1 MRLGTSVLVV
11 PMYHPLWLANATSSL
26 DALSG
31 GRLRLGVGVGWS
43 EAEFDASTRASR
55 TGVAWTRRS
64 RSCRPRWSTDPTS
77 FSGEHYELSDIRVQ
91 LKPAH
96 PIEIWVGGS
105 GAAARRRAARFG
117 SGFHL
122 IGLDEETVVAPV
134 ERLRSEH
141 PDPDTFT
148 ISLRTGW
155 DPQGMEVDR
164 IRREHEAFAAA
175 GVQHMVSAPWRWDL
189 DEWLR
194 SMELLADIVGLEP
207 R

>member
-1 MRLGTSVLVV
+1 M
-11 PMYHPLWLANATSSL
+11 
-26 DALSG
+26 DEALEI
-31 GRLRLGVGVGWS
+31 LQ
-43 EAEFDASTRASR
+43 A
-55 TGVAWTRRS
+55 
-64 RSCRPRWSTDPTS
+64 CWSTDPTS
-77 FSGEHYELSDIRVQ
+77 FSGAHYELSDIRVQ
-91 LKPAH
+91 PKPAH

-141 PDPDTFT
+141 PDPDSFT

-175 GVQHMVSAPWRWDL
+175 GVQHMVSAPWRSDL